1 METVNPN
8 GAAIK
13 PDFSRAHRFTKRNDA
28 YNGEVYA
35 TDADGM
41 QYRFE
46 SVEIAAQNIID
57 NGYYSRCS
65 DPKSSIKWARAY
77 IRKSICANKMKQHK
91 NSRFAGFEWRDHLT
105 IH

>member
-1 METVNPN
+1 MLNVNPN
-8 GAAIK
+8 GPAER
-13 PDFSRAHRFTKRNDA
+13 PDFSKAHRFFKRSKA

-46 SVEIAAQNIID
+46 SVEKAAFEVTI
-57 NGYYSRCS
+57 NGYYSRKN
-65 DPKSSIKWARAY
+65 DPESSLKWAKAM
-77 IRKSICANKMKQHK
+77 IRLSIHANKKK
-91 NSRFAGFEWRDHLT
+91 LKKYSRFAGFEWRDHLT